1 MNLKDYTTEQLLE
14 EIKRRKQEERKN
26 KVRVVPKPVYEYKF
40 AVLVKKNRMYRRRFS
55 VVFIDENDIDKF
67 RNGMEIKKA
76 NIVDLDVVYG
86 TKPKEGDLVKVRD
99 RITKNH
105 TRFWD
110 RTAKI
115 CEVVEEGFYKTNNV

>member
-1 MNLKDYTTEQLLE
+1 MDLRDYTTEQLLE

-40 AVLVKKNRMYRRRFS
+40 AVLVKKNKMYWRRYS
-55 VVFIDENDIDKF
+55 VVFIDENDIDKI

-76 NIVDLDVVYG
+76 NIADLDVVYG

>member
-1 MNLKDYTTEQLLE
+1 MDLKDYTTEQLLE

-26 KVRVVPKPVYEYKF
+26 KVRVVPKPVYEYKL
-40 AVLVKKNRMYRRRFS
+40 AVLVKKNKMYWRRYS
-55 VVFIDENDIDKF
+55 VVFIDENDIDKI

-76 NIVDLDVVYG
+76 NIADLDVVYG

-115 CEVVEEGFYKTNNV
+115 CEVIEEGFYKRNNV

>member
-1 MNLKDYTTEQLLE
+1 MDLRDYTTEQLLE

-40 AVLVKKNRMYRRRFS
+40 AVLVKKNRMYRRRYS
-55 VVFIDENDIDKF
+55 VVFIEENDIDKI
-67 RNGMEIKKA
+67 RNGMEIKKNDIK
-76 NIVDLDVVYG
+76 NIDVIYG
-86 TKPKEGDLVKVRD
+86 IKPKEGDLVKVRD

-115 CEVVEEGFYKTNNV
+115 CEVVEEGFYKEKNV

>member
-1 MNLKDYTTEQLLE
+1 MDLKDYTTEQLLE

-55 VVFIDENDIDKF
+55 VVFIDENDIDKL

-115 CEVVEEGFYKTNNV
+115 CEVVEEGFYKEKNV

>member
-26 KVRVVPKPVYEYKF
+26 KVRIVPKPVYEYKF
-40 AVLVKKNRMYRRRFS
+40 AVLVKKNKMYWRRYS
-55 VVFIDENDIDKF
+55 VVFIDENDIDKI
-67 RNGMEIKKA
+67 RNGMEIKK
-76 NIVDLDVVYG
+76 NDIKSLDVVYG

>member
-1 MNLKDYTTEQLLE
+1 MDLRDYTTEQLLE

-55 VVFIDENDIDKF
+55 VVFIEENDIDKI

-76 NIVDLDVVYG
+76 NIADLDVVYG

-110 RTAKI
+110 STAKI
-115 CEVVEEGFYKTNNV
+115 CEVVEEGFYKTSNV

>member
-110 RTAKI
+110 RPAKI
-115 CEVVEEGFYKTNNV
+115 CEVVEEGFYKEKNV

>member
-40 AVLVKKNRMYRRRFS
+40 AVLVKKNKMYWRRYS
-55 VVFIDENDIDKF
+55 VVFIDENDIDKI

-76 NIVDLDVVYG
+76 NIADLDVVYG

>member
-1 MNLKDYTTEQLLE
+1 MDLKDYTTEQLLE

-26 KVRVVPKPVYEYKF
+26 KVRIVPKPVYEYKF
-40 AVLVKKNRMYRRRFS
+40 AVLVKKNRMYWRRYS
-55 VVFIDENDIDKF
+55 VVFIDENDIDKI

>member
-1 MNLKDYTTEQLLE
+1 MDLKDYTTEQLLE

-40 AVLVKKNRMYRRRFS
+40 AVLVKKNKMYWRRYS
-55 VVFIDENDIDKF
+55 VVFIDENDIDKI
-67 RNGMEIKKA
+67 RNGMDIKKA
-76 NIVDLDVVYG
+76 NIADLDVVYG

>member
-40 AVLVKKNRMYRRRFS
+40 AVLVKKNRMYRRRYS
-55 VVFIDENDIDKF
+55 IVFIDENDIDKF
-67 RNGMEIKKA
+67 RNGMEIKRHIMK
-76 NIVDLDVVYG
+76 DLDVVYG

-110 RTAKI
+110 YTAKI
-115 CEVVEEGFYKTNNV
+115 CEVVEEGFYKEKNV

>member
-1 MNLKDYTTEQLLE
+1 MDLRDYTTEQLLE

-26 KVRVVPKPVYEYKF
+26 KVRIVPKPVYEYKF
-40 AVLVKKNRMYRRRFS
+40 AVLVKKNKMYRRRYS
-55 VVFIDENDIDKF
+55 VVFIDENDIDKI

-76 NIVDLDVVYG
+76 NIADLDVVYG

>member
-1 MNLKDYTTEQLLE
+1 MDLKDYTTEQLLE

-40 AVLVKKNRMYRRRFS
+40 AVLVKKNRMYRRKYS

-67 RNGMEIKKA
+67 RNGMEVKKIDIK
-76 NIVDLDVVYG
+76 DLDVVYG

-99 RITKNH
+99 RITKTH

-110 RTAKI
+110 STAKI
-115 CEVVEEGFYKTNNV
+115 CEVVEEGFYKINNV

>member
-1 MNLKDYTTEQLLE
+1 MDLKDYTTEQLLE

-26 KVRVVPKPVYEYKF
+26 KVRIVPKPVYEYKF
-40 AVLVKKNRMYRRRFS
+40 AILVKKNRMYRRKYS

-110 RTAKI
+110 STAKI

>member
-1 MNLKDYTTEQLLE
+1 MDLKDYTTEQLLE

-26 KVRVVPKPVYEYKF
+26 KVRIVPKPVYEYKF
-40 AVLVKKNRMYRRRFS
+40 AVLVKKNKMYRKRFS

-76 NIVDLDVVYG
+76 NIADLDVVYG

-99 RITKNH
+99 RITKFH
-105 TRFWD
+105 THFWD